1 MKMQSVN
8 KLTFISFF
16 ADARAESQV
25 IKDATSSAVEVSMA
39 TNQHDEF
46 LLADDGTAGFIVK
59 NGGELIAV
67 FSTVKGQ
74 GRELIQIA
82 KQCGAEYL
90 DCFDGFLT
98 EFYAKNGFVEVK
110 REPNW
115 TPGGPDVVYMKL
127 A

>member
-1 MKMQSVN
+1 MKMQAVDKLAFIVN
-8 KLTFISFF
+8 F
-16 ADARAESQV
+16 ATAREESAKV
-25 IKDATSSAVEVSMA
+25 REATSSVAEINQA
-39 TNQHDEF
+39 TNQHDRF
-46 LLADDGTAGFIVK
+46 MLADDGTAGFIVK